1 MEDMRELPSE
11 DARELT
17 DEDAPV
23 QSQEQDIQ
31 REQEKVLL
39 SMTQQFLTAL
49 LLTTLKENV
58 KLLGCG
64 GG

>member
-31 REQEKVLL
+31 REQDKVL
-39 SMTQQFLTAL
+39 SFMKQQSLTAF
-49 LLTTLKENV
+49 
-58 KLLGCG
+58 
-64 GG
+64 